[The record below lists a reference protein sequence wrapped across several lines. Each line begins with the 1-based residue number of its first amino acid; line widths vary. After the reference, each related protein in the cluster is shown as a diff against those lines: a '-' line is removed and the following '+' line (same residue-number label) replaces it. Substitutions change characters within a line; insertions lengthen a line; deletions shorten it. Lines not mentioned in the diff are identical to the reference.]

1 MGRGHHY
8 HHGKN
13 ITINQNLEE
22 VDFNPHG
29 WLWGFKTLVEEV
41 PADLVKTTTKLKWK
55 LEPEDVT
62 ELLQFHDIIWMD
74 EDLLFMDEQRKWFL
88 GTEPTPDKDAVKPWL
103 VWHSGL
109 RAGLRTNGS
118 LVQFP
123 VRAHV
128 WVVGQVSSM
137 GRSRGNHTLIILS
150 LSFSLPSPLSKNKMN
165 K

>member
-88 GTEPTPDKDAVKPWL
+88 GMEPTPDKDAVKPWL

-128 WVVGQVSSM
+128 WVVGQVPPVGAMWEATIHWYFSPSLAP
-137 GRSRGNHTLIILS
+137 SLPLS
-150 LSFSLPSPLSKNKMN
+150 LKINK
-165 K
+165 